1 MTRLLPLSLS
11 LWMLLSLDGCVSS
24 PGERAALDERVG
36 DASTDGARLV
46 VHDGHAAIRGLSPG
60 SVTLWSSTPTWRAT
74 LQLEDEATWTITVD
88 NALPDA
94 TLRAITTAGEP
105 MVAELDGERVT
116 QRVFTM
122 DLPAGNTTL
131 QLETTDQRDRSV
143 FRIALLSDIQDAVDE
158 VQDLFDAIEAEPDVR
173 FLLGAG
179 DLAQNGSRDELL
191 RIQRELQRFD
201 LPYYTTLGNHDI
213 RDTGAWQD
221 LYGRGNTS
229 FVFRDV
235 RFTLLD
241 SAAAT
246 IEPKVYEWLDGW
258 LLEGAGAT
266 HVVGMHIPPL
276 DPIGVRN
283 GGFGS
288 RHEAGK
294 LVTKLAKGGVDLT
307 VYGHIHSYYRFDNAA
322 IPAVISGGGGAI
334 PERLDGIGRHFAV
347 IDLGA
352 DAGFVGVRTVEVD

>member
-11 LWMLLSLDGCVSS
+11 VWMLLSLDGCVSS
-24 PGERAALDERVG
+24 PGERAALDEQVG
-36 DASTDGARLV
+36 KGSTDGARV
-46 VHDGHAAIRGLSPG
+46 VVEHGHAVVRDLTPG
-60 SVTLWSSTPTWRAT
+60 SMTLWSSTPTWRAT
-74 LQLEDEATWTITVD
+74 LELEEATAWTITVD
-88 NALPDA
+88 NALADA
-94 TLRAITTAGEP
+94 TLRAITSAGEP
-105 MVAELDGERVT
+105 PVTILEGERIT
-116 QRVFTM
+116 QRVFAI

-131 QLETTDQRDRSV
+131 QLETRDQRDRSV
-143 FRIALLSDIQDAVDE
+143 FRIALMSDIQDAVDD
-158 VQDLFDAIEAEPDVR
+158 VQDMFDAIENEPDVR

-179 DLAQNGSRDELL
+179 DLAQNGGRDELL
-191 RIQRELQRFD
+191 RIQRELEQFD

-213 RDTGAWQD
+213 RDTGAWQE

-241 SAAAT
+241 SAAASV
-246 IEPKVYEWLDGW
+246 EPKVYEWLDGW
-258 LLEGAGAT
+258 LAEGAGAT

-276 DPIGVRN
+276 DPVGVRN

-294 LVTKLAKGGVDLT
+294 LVTKLAAGGVDLT
-307 VYGHIHSYYRFDNAA
+307 VYGHIHSYYRFENAS

>member
-1 MTRLLPLSLS
+1 MTRLLPLTLS

-24 PGERAALDERVG
+24 PAERAALDEQVG
-36 DASTDGARLV
+36 KASTEGAQLV
-46 VHDGHAAIRGLSPG
+46 VEHGHAAVRGLSPG
-60 SVTLWSSTPTWRAT
+60 SMTLWSSTPTWRAT
-74 LQLEDEATWTITVD
+74 LEVEEAATWTITID
-88 NALPDA
+88 NTLPDA
-94 TLRAITTAGEP
+94 TLRAITTPGEP
-105 MVAELDGERVT
+105 AVTELDGERVT
-116 QRVFTM
+116 QRVFAV
-122 DLPAGNTTL
+122 DLPAGTTTL
-131 QLETTDQRDRSV
+131 QLETADQLDPSV
-143 FRIALLSDIQDAVDE
+143 FRIALMSDIQDAVDE

-213 RDTGAWQD
+213 RDTGAWQE

-229 FVFRDV
+229 FAFRGV

-241 SAAAT
+241 SAAAS

-258 LLEGAGAT
+258 LADGAGAT

-276 DPIGVRN
+276 DPVGVRN

-294 LVTKLAKGGVDLT
+294 LVTKLAGGGVDLT
-307 VYGHIHSYYRFDNAA
+307 VYGHIHSYYRFDNAG

-334 PERLDGIGRHFAV
+334 PERFAGIGRHFAV
-347 IDLGA
+347 IDIGA